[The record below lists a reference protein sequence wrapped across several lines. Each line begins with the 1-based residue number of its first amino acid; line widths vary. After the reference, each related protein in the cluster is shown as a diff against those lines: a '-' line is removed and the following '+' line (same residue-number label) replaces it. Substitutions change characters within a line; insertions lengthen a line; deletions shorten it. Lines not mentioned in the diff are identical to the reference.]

1 MQARDLRGI
10 LLELK
15 QEVPE
20 EIIFYPNNPLKEKD
34 KTENR
39 IHSLGIR

>member
-1 MQARDLRGI
+1 MQVRDLRGI

-15 QEVPE
+15 QEVLE
-20 EIIFYPNNPLKEKD
+20 GIIFYPNNPQKEKD

-39 IHSLGIR
+39 VHLLGIR